1 METKEKNNIKF
12 TVSKSNPL
20 EWLFK
25 NFTEVISGAP
35 ELGDAS
41 ERVCESV
48 CNEMNVSSNYTSS
61 LWALG
66 FCRPFFHSLILFV
79 IFQTYAHFD
88 SLGRLAVITHKMRC
102 KKVCYLRMNFSNE
115 GKNVINA
122 TKNVRCCSWQYA
134 FFILMIINAQAN
146 S

>member
-1 METKEKNNIKF
+1 MGTKEKNNIKF

-25 NFTEVISGAP
+25 IITEVISGAP

-41 ERVCESV
+41 QRKRVCDEL
-48 CNEMNVSSNYTSS
+48 NVSSNYTSS

-66 FCRPFFHSLILFV
+66 FCRPFFSSLVLFV
-79 IFQTYAHFD
+79 ISQTYAHFD
-88 SLGRLAVITHKMRC
+88 SLGRLPVITHKMRC

-115 GKNVINA
+115 GNSVIND
-122 TKNVRCCSWQYA
+122 TREVRCCSWQYA